1 MTVTKDVRFR
11 TWKELLKTALKLEKQ
26 GYICEVKGFEGMRF
40 NKLTITYND
49 EKPSQ
54 KRRSLQKMM
63 HKLKRSSTHDV

>member
-54 KRRSLQKMM
+54 KRRGLQKMM
-63 HKLKRSSTHDV
+63 PQAQRSSTQDV